1 MGLDSGMVITKRA
14 TMAHCETGDQFVQM
28 TRCIQTQRA
37 VVSGATTTEIRN
49 RTEMGIGMVVT
60 TDHLPPLAEYR
71 PTALE
76 VQIHLS
82 AIESSALEIVPNPS
96 HNLVS

>member
-1 MGLDSGMVITKRA
+1 MVITKRS
-14 TMAHCETGDQFVQM
+14 TMAHCETGNQFVEM
-28 TRCIQTQRA
+28 AWCMQTQRT
-37 VVSGATTTEIRN
+37 VGSGATTTEINN

-76 VQIHLS
+76 VQIHLR